1 MTSDEYSSPTVS
13 LKQMISNKLELIAH
27 QDNNKGLVGVS
38 TGFMNVDRI
47 LGGYNKGTV
56 TVIGARPGMGK
67 TSFLIN
73 CMLKSSLLNPVPM
86 LYVSFE
92 NGEDYFIS
100 RLLSLDSKIP
110 NENISKG
117 QLVDQEKQEIE
128 SSAEK
133 IKDLPISFQ
142 EDVFTIEQLIDV
154 VTKAVIDL
162 KIEVVFLDYLQ
173 LIRCDHP
180 NKNRER
186 DVNQI
191 MRSLKDLAKKLK
203 IAIVAASQLSRA
215 VEIRGGDKRP
225 MLSDLRES
233 GSIEQVADVV
243 AFLYRPEYYGF
254 SEWPDCRPCNG
265 EADLIIAKNKRG
277 PLEDIRFSF
286 KARHLEFSE
295 IDSNDGDNFFDNPFM
310 QEEFKPF

>member
-1 MTSDEYSSPTVS
+1 MTSNEYSSPIIS
-13 LKQMISNKLELIAH
+13 LNQMLTNKLELMDH
-27 QDNNKGLVGVS
+27 QQNNKGLVGIS
-38 TGFMNVDRI
+38 TGFTNVDRV

-56 TVIGARPGMGK
+56 TIIGARPGMGK

-73 CMLKSSLLNPVPM
+73 CMLKSNHLKPVPM

-110 NENISKG
+110 NHNIIKG
-117 QLVDQEKQEIE
+117 ELSNEDKEDIHR
-128 SSAEK
+128 SAEN

-142 EDVFTIEQLIDV
+142 EDVFTAEQLIDV

-162 KIEVVFLDYLQ
+162 KVEAVYLDYLQ
-173 LIRCDHP
+173 LIRCNYP

-186 DVNQI
+186 DVNEI
-191 MRSLKDLAKKLK
+191 MRSLKELAKKLN
-203 IAIVAASQLSRA
+203 IAIVVTSQLSRA
-215 VEIRGGDKRP
+215 VETRGGDKRP

-233 GSIEQVADVV
+233 GSIEQMADAVI
-243 AFLYRPEYYGF
+243 FLYRPEYYGF
-254 SEWPDCRPCNG
+254 TEWQDCRPCNG

-295 IDSNDGDNFFDNPFM
+295 INRDEDNFFDNPFM
-310 QEEFKPF
+310 KEDFKPF